1 MCQALLYVCVCYQSE
16 PDSGYHTGSGN
27 VLNVSSSKYT
37 PSERTL
43 TREDLRR
50 RISMF
55 NSNNHGLIMDP
66 VGSWCNVYR
75 ICYTGYLL
83 QC

>member
-1 MCQALLYVCVCYQSE
+1 
-16 PDSGYHTGSGN
+16 

-66 VGSWCNVYR
+66 VGW
-75 ICYTGYLL
+75 LL
-83 QC
+83 CERVAVVIS